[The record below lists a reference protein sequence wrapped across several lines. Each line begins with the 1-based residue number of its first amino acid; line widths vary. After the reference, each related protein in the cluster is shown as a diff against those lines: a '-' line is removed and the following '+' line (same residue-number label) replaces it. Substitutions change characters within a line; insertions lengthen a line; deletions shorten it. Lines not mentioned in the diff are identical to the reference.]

1 VSDEGRGGLA
11 RPLVPGNRDINIG
24 HGMLGWTMTYGS
36 GRAVTDV
43 VQGKKPEIDFDGL
56 IWERYG

>member
-1 VSDEGRGGLA
+1 M
-11 RPLVPGNRDINIG
+11 PGNLYLNIG